1 MKCQQKINAEIQS
14 FECSCYFQRV
24 KYDPRKAFTPNIS
37 LLVTFMCCLLL
48 GALCRKNNLKAIT
61 FQSGA
66 NMIYTGKNIS
76 FVLLSQLLIHLSVSL
91 QITIKLAISCKL
103 AISYSTMRFTKRIVR
118 VFGKHSWEAF
128 AAELQSY
135 SLLLY

>member
-1 MKCQQKINAEIQS
+1 MKCQQKIYAEIQS
-14 FECSCYFQRV
+14 FECSCCFQGV
-24 KYDPRKAFTPNIS
+24 KYDPRKTFTPNIS
-37 LLVTFMCCLLL
+37 LLVTFMSCLLL
-48 GALCRKNNLKAIT
+48 GALCRTNNLKAIT
-61 FQSGA
+61 FQSGD

-91 QITIKLAISCKL
+91 QIKLAISCKL
-103 AISYSTMRFTKRIVR
+103 AISYSIMRFTKRIVR

-135 SLLLY
+135 SLLVY